1 MLTTEL
7 DSDGIATVTIEMTDR
22 PMNVVD
28 FPLARALADE
38 TAALGARVDVRGI
51 ILTSAREAF
60 IAGAD
65 LGVMAEASARRCG
78 FAEAKAKVRVWT
90 DSLRRIE
97 TCGKPVVAAATGT
110 ALGGGLEVM
119 LACHHRIAAENPKA
133 RFGFP
138 EVMLGLLPGAGG
150 TQRTARLIG
159 IAAALPLLLDGTRL
173 TAAQAHEAGLLDAV
187 VPPGDLLS
195 AARAALLAGRVPAA
209 NPWDDRRFRP
219 PGLQPGSV
227 AALDHFVLLNGRVH
241 AERGTCD
248 PAPRAILSAVFE
260 GARLPIARGLEV
272 ELDYFTDLVQGDV
285 AQAMIATTFFARR
298 AAAKGGWP
306 APDTEGPL
314 VQRLTGARR
323 VGAAALTATG
333 LGPVF
338 VENAARSVGLAPMPP
353 AAGTGHTAPS
363 ARLMEA
369 GRALLALI
377 AAEALAFSETE
388 GWPAARVDLEAVSTG
403 FPVWT
408 GGPLR
413 MIDDAG
419 AGSLAALLDSFGAAV
434 PAALIGLAA
443 SGARLYPAQVA

>member
-7 DSDGIATVTIEMTDR
+7 GSDGIATVTIEMTDR

-38 TAALGARVDVRGI
+38 TTALGARDDVRGI

-65 LGVMAEASARRCG
+65 LGVMVEASARRCG

-119 LACHHRIAAENPKA
+119 LACHHRISADNPKA

-138 EVMLGLLPGAGG
+138 EVTLGLLPGAGG

-173 TAAQAHEAGLLDAV
+173 TVAEAHGAGLIDSV
-187 VPPGDLLS
+187 VPPGDLLK
-195 AARAALLAGRVPAA
+195 AARAALLEGRVPAA
-209 NPWDDRRFRP
+209 NPWEDRRFRLP
-219 PGLQPGSV
+219 ELQPGSV
-227 AALDHFVLLNGRVH
+227 PALDHFVLVNGRVH

-260 GARLPIARGLEV
+260 GTRLPIERGLEV
-272 ELDYFTDLVQGDV
+272 ELDHFTDLVQGDV

-306 APDTEGPL
+306 SPDPEGPL
-314 VQRLTGARR
+314 AQRLTRARD
-323 VGAAALTATG
+323 GGMESLADAG
-333 LGPVF
+333 LSPVF
-338 VENAARSVGLAPMPP
+338 LENAARAVGLPPRPCPSGNGNAAP
-353 AAGTGHTAPS
+353 AA
-363 ARLMEA
+363 RLTEA

-377 AAEALAFSETE
+377 AAEALAFAAAE
-388 GWPAARVDLEAVSTG
+388 GWPAARADLEAVSTG

-419 AGSLAALLDSFGAAV
+419 AATLAALLDSFGVAA
-434 PAALIGLAA
+434 PTALEKLAA
-443 SGARLYPAQVA
+443 SGERLYQAEAA

>member
-7 DSDGIATVTIEMTDR
+7 GSDGIATVTIEMTDR

-28 FPLARALADE
+28 FPLARALAEE
-38 TAALGARVDVRGI
+38 TTALGAREDVRGI

-119 LACHHRIAAENPKA
+119 LACHHRIAADNPKA

-138 EVMLGLLPGAGG
+138 EVTLGLLPGAGG

-173 TAAQAHEAGLLDAV
+173 TVAQAHGQGLIDAV
-187 VPPGDLLS
+187 VPPGELLA

-219 PGLQPGSV
+219 PGLQPGSA
-227 AALDHFVLLNGRVH
+227 AALDHFVLLNGRLH
-241 AERGTCD
+241 AERGGCD

-260 GARLPIARGLEV
+260 GTRLPIGRGLEV

-306 APDTEGPL
+306 APDATGPL
-314 VQRLTGARR
+314 ARRLTEARHNGAQAL
-323 VGAAALTATG
+323 AAAG
-333 LGPVF
+333 LSPVF
-338 VENAARSVGLAPMPP
+338 IETAARAVGLAPEAP
-353 AAGTGHTAPS
+353 ATDTGGAAPAG
-363 ARLMEA
+363 RLIEA
-369 GRALLALI
+369 GRALLAFI
-377 AAEALAFSETE
+377 AAEALAFAEAE
-388 GWPAARVDLEAVSTG
+388 GWPPARIDLEAISTG

-413 MIDDAG
+413 LIDDMG
-419 AGSLAALLDSFGAAV
+419 ATALAALPVSFGAAA
-434 PAALIGLAA
+434 PAALERLAA
-443 SGARLYPAQVA
+443 SGARLYPAEAA

>member
-1 MLTTEL
+1 
-7 DSDGIATVTIEMTDR
+7 
-22 PMNVVD
+22 
-28 FPLARALADE
+28 
-38 TAALGARVDVRGI
+38 
-51 ILTSAREAF
+51 
-60 IAGAD
+60 
-65 LGVMAEASARRCG
+65 
-78 FAEAKAKVRVWT
+78 KAKVRVWT

-314 VQRLTGARR
+314 VQRLSRYRPHRAIRTADGGRARAAGVDRRRGAGLLRDRGLASRARR
-323 VGAAALTATG
+323 PRSRLHRLSGLDGRAAEDDRRRG
-333 LGPVF
+333 RRV
-338 VENAARSVGLAPMPP
+338 ARR
-353 AAGTGHTAPS
+353 AAGQLRCRRARRTDRACGIGRTPLPGAG
-363 ARLMEA
+363 RLMPRRTLQ
-369 GRALLALI
+369 RAH
-377 AAEALAFSETE
+377 
-388 GWPAARVDLEAVSTG
+388 
-403 FPVWT
+403 
-408 GGPLR
+408 
-413 MIDDAG
+413 
-419 AGSLAALLDSFGAAV
+419 
-434 PAALIGLAA
+434 
-443 SGARLYPAQVA
+443 